1 MATLAADEQPT
12 SRPDRKLGAN
22 RAEGWLFGTLVA
34 IVALAALPL
43 GSNRPL
49 PAAIMAL
56 AVGLVLVAWGALA
69 GLQIVR
75 VRVDASQL
83 IWPLLSYAAVCVWI
97 LLQWA
102 PWLPASLA
110 DPTWQEA
117 SRVLKTGLAGR
128 VSVNPEATLTGLMHL
143 LTYGGVFWLSLQLTR
158 DPERARAAVRAV
170 ALIGCAYALYGLV
183 VFLSGNDWIVIYR
196 KWAYPDS
203 LTSTFVNRN
212 SFATF
217 AGLSLLCAMTLLL
230 ERIRHLLA
238 LNRPLRVKAA
248 MLIEELAARSAW
260 VTVTVL
266 SISIALVLSA
276 SRAGVLASMIGLLGL
291 LGVHLARRTINRTQL
306 LLISA
311 ALAAITIATYAT
323 SGDLLLR
330 RANTEEIG
338 TAVAARNEVYA
349 LTLDAIATS
358 PWTGTGFGTFP
369 NVFPA
374 YRGED
379 LHVHAFWDKAH
390 NTYLEN
396 ALELGIPAAVLLT
409 LSIILLAFRALSGVV
424 QRRREKVL
432 PAIGVAAT
440 VIVGLHSFVDFS
452 LQIPAV
458 SVLYAFLLGLSV
470 AQSRPNSRRV
480 R

>member
-1 MATLAADEQPT
+1 MAMSAANELPT
-12 SRPDRKLGAN
+12 SRSENSPRDR
-22 RAEGWLFGTLVA
+22 RAESWLFGALVA

-49 PAAIMAL
+49 PAAVMAL
-56 AVGLVLVAWGALA
+56 SVGLVLAVWGALA
-69 GLQIVR
+69 GFSIVR
-75 VRVDASQL
+75 VRVEASRL
-83 IWPLLSYAAVCVWI
+83 VWPLLFYALACLWI

-110 DPTWQEA
+110 DPAWQEA
-117 SRVLKTGLAGR
+117 SRILKTDLAGR
-128 VSVNPEATLTGLMHL
+128 ISVNPEATLAGLMHL
-143 LTYGGVFWLSLQLTR
+143 LAYGGVFWLSLQLTR
-158 DPERARAAVRAV
+158 DADRARAAVRAV
-170 ALIGCAYALYGLV
+170 ALIGGAYALYGLV
-183 VFLSGNDWIVIYR
+183 VFLSGNDWILVYR
-196 KWAYPDS
+196 KWAYRDS

-217 AGLSLLCAMTLLL
+217 AGLSLLCATTLLL

-238 LNRPLRVKAA
+238 LERPLRAKAV

-260 VTVTVL
+260 ITVTVL

-276 SRAGVLASMIGLLGL
+276 SRAGVLTAMIGLTCL
-291 LGVHLARRTINRTQL
+291 LCVHLARRTISRTQL
-306 LLISA
+306 LLIFT
-311 ALAAITIATYAT
+311 ALAAIAAATFAT
-323 SGDLLLR
+323 SGDLLFK
-330 RANTEEIG
+330 RANTEDVG
-338 TAVAARNEVYA
+338 AAVATRNEVYA

-369 NVFPA
+369 DVFPA

-379 LHVHAFWDKAH
+379 QPAQPFWDKAH

-396 ALELGIPAAVLLT
+396 ALELGIPAAALLT
-409 LSIILLAFRALSGVV
+409 LSIVLLAFRALRGIFE
-424 QRRREKVL
+424 RRREKVL

-470 AQSRPNSRRV
+470 AQSWTSSPS
-480 R
+480 